1 MGYYHKIGWINY
13 NILLRVLFTCFNF
26 FLGGVM
32 ILIAYINILSANEK
46 FEMPS
51 TSPNTLAI
59 LPFTLI
65 IFIGLLPDFYK
76 TIKISKIS
84 NYANALYLNNNSI
97 LTLFLMM
104 YLLIAIICV
113 VKIVKC
119 ERGPLVKRL

>member
-1 MGYYHKIGWINY
+1 
-13 NILLRVLFTCFNF
+13 
-26 FLGGVM
+26 M

-119 ERGPLVKRL
+119 ERGPLNDYRKITIVTMDHSIIKIIAIYTYTHVYLY